1 MPYRAIFFWF
11 HLITGTIAGA
21 IVLIM
26 AASGVLLTYEKQVVA
41 WAEAGPA
48 TRPAFEDAP
57 RLPLETLLARAQT
70 TRPGIV
76 PSAVTVARDPNA
88 PVLLGL
94 GRDGVLLVN
103 AYTGEVLGTGSRTR
117 AFFRTVTDW
126 HRWLG
131 RAGDSRPVGRAIT
144 GACNFA
150 FLFLILS
157 GMYIWLPRVWTWQ
170 KLRGLVWFR
179 TGVPAKARD
188 FNWHHVF
195 GFWSAVPL
203 VVIVSSGVVMSYP
216 WANALVYRVAGET
229 PPQAP
234 QQRPDRE
241 REGPSSQRAGG
252 PEGPPPHTAR
262 GAKAPPPHVEGRAV
276 SFDGLNRLWARVAE
290 VEGWRTVMMRLPA
303 RPDAKVSVTIDYGTG
318 GEPQKRAQLTLDR
331 TTAAVVAWEPFDRL
345 SAGRRLRSILRFAHT
360 GEVLGLAGQTIAG
373 IASFGAVM
381 LVYSGLALSVRR
393 FLAWRRRRANPAS
406 EMRASSAA

>member
-11 HLITGTIAGA
+11 HLITGTVAAA
-21 IVLIM
+21 IVLVM

-41 WAEAGPA
+41 WAETGPA
-48 TRPAFEDAP
+48 TRPPIQDAP
-57 RLPLETLLARAQT
+57 RLPLETLLARAQAE
-70 TRPGIV
+70 RPGLV
-76 PSAVTVARDPNA
+76 PSTVTSARDPNA

-103 AYTGEVLGTGSRTR
+103 AYTGDVAGSGSSSR

-131 RAGDSRPVGRAIT
+131 RTGDSRPVGRAIT

-150 FLFLILS
+150 FLFLVLS
-157 GMYIWLPRVWTWQ
+157 GIYIWLPRVWTWQ
-170 KLRGLVWFR
+170 KLRGTVWFR

-195 GFWSAVPL
+195 GCWSAVPL
-203 VVIVSSGVVMSYP
+203 IVIVLSGVVMSYP

-229 PPQAP
+229 PLQAP
-234 QQRPDRE
+234 QQRP
-241 REGPSSQRAGG
+241 GG
-252 PEGPPPHTAR
+252 DGAR
-262 GAKAPPPHVEGRAV
+262 GAKAPPPQERHAV
-276 SFDGLNRLWARVAE
+276 SFDGLNRLWSRAAQ
-290 VEGWRTVMMRLPA
+290 VEGWRTVTMRLPA
-303 RPDAKVSVTIDYGTG
+303 RADSKVSFTIDYGTG
-318 GEPQKRAQLTLDR
+318 GQPQKRAQLTLDR

-373 IASFGAVM
+373 IASFGALM
-381 LVYSGLALSVRR
+381 LVYSGLALSLRR
-393 FLAWRRRRANPAS
+393 FLAWRRRGNSAS